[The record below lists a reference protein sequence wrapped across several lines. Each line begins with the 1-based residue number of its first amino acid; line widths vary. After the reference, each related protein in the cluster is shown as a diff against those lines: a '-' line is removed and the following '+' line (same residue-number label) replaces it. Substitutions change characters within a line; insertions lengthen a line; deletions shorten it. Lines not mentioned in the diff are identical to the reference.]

1 MLQMIKA
8 NPDLAKSK
16 SYASNSP
23 AINSNQSPLDD
34 FVLVG
39 PSKDVESSPSTTL
52 TKDHTSGFDSGSSLG
67 YFATPAENTSQRN
80 SVLRP
85 DSISSSGNL
94 LPSDLHQHDSLNQVL
109 EWDQHLDEET
119 DGDAIGLA
127 YSAEELSTTQFVYIP
142 PNPIQQYKALMDQ
155 CLDFDLESM
164 KSLAE
169 DEEVSL
175 KILSSR
181 HLDLLEQ
188 CAFRWRLMTPFQV
201 AVFFSA
207 ICRRFEE
214 EEIPIIDCVTEAL
227 TDVFR
232 VMEELKF
239 EGWATRDVGLSFTS
253 FHISINPVMK
263 FCLLIFP
270 SLPHDHR
277 N

>member
-1 MLQMIKA
+1 
-8 NPDLAKSK
+8 LA
-16 SYASNSP
+16 A
-23 AINSNQSPLDD
+23 
-34 FVLVG
+34 
-39 PSKDVESSPSTTL
+39 
-52 TKDHTSGFDSGSSLG
+52 
-67 YFATPAENTSQRN
+67 
-80 SVLRP
+80 
-85 DSISSSGNL
+85 
-94 LPSDLHQHDSLNQVL
+94 DLHQQDSINQVL
-109 EWDQHLDEET
+109 EWDENLDGERGE
-119 DGDAIGLA
+119 DDCGFS

-142 PNPIQQYKALMDQ
+142 PNPIQQYKALMNQ

-175 KILSSR
+175 KILSTR

-239 EGWATRDVGLSFTS
+239 DGWATRDVGHFGIHTLRFRL
-253 FHISINPVMK
+253 M
-263 FCLLIFP
+263 
-270 SLPHDHR
+270 R
-277 N
+277 NNQIEC